1 MTTTRQS
8 WGAVVAG
15 GLLAVAA
22 AVLAFLATQVS
33 TDLTHQRSS
42 TCNGLL
48 PMPASAYI
56 LGWSGVAVGAVAVA
70 LLAFRLHRSRGGWP
84 VWVLALAVLVV
95 LSAGFVIYTVYGD
108 APTTR
113 FQCSG

>member
-1 MTTTRQS
+1 MTTIRQS
-8 WGAVVAG
+8 SAAV
-15 GLLAVAA
+15 LAVAA

-48 PMPASAYI
+48 PMPDSAYI
-56 LGWSGVAVGAVAVA
+56 LGWSGVAVGVIAVA
-70 LLAFRLHRSRGGWP
+70 LLAFRLRRSGGGWP

-95 LSAGFVIYTVYGD
+95 LFAGFVVYTVYGD